1 MSYWVTL
8 GAFLLGAV
16 LGAFVTFVFFAEQLG
31 PWIKW
36 KEQIIQ
42 RELALEEMRQ
52 KGALVE
58 DGHKRSE
65 YRSEL

>member
-1 MSYWVTL
+1 MWWIV
-8 GAFLLGAV
+8 
-16 LGAFVTFVFFAEQLG
+16 GAFVAGLVVGTVVVFVFMAEQLG

-36 KEQIIQ
+36 KETIIQ
-42 RELALEEMRQ
+42 REMALEEMRRA
-52 KGALVE
+52 GSLLE